1 MSVEDTQPLIT
12 HLIEL
17 RKRLLNCIIAVIV
30 IFLCL
35 VYFANDIYHL
45 VSAPLIKQLPQGST
59 MIATDVA
66 SPFFTPIKLTFM
78 VSLILSAPVILYQ
91 VWAFIAP
98 ALYKHERRLVVPLLV
113 SSSLLFYIGMAFAY
127 FVVFPLAFGFLANTA
142 PEGVQ
147 VSTDIAS
154 YLSFVMALFMAF
166 GVSFEV
172 PVAIVLLCWMGI
184 TSPED
189 LRKKRPYVLVGAFVV
204 GMLLTPPDVFSQT
217 LLAIPMYCLFEIG
230 VFFAR
235 FYTGK
240 RLTRDEDAAAEGAS
254 QAVGDADQIAFG
266 IWRGDEF
273 IGILFHWGA
282 DGYRYVEHLA
292 VSPALRG
299 QNMGSAALSAFC
311 RKVGRV
317 ILEIDPPVDDISIR
331 RLHFYE
337 RLGFVA
343 NPYRYIHPSFRKP
356 FTPHRLVLMSYPGA
370 ITYEEARS
378 FADFVREAVLRYS
391 EHEAPTLPNLA

>member
-17 RKRLLNCIIAVIV
+17 RKRLLNCIISVIV

-59 MIATDVA
+59 MIA
-66 SPFFTPIKLTFM
+66 TPIKLTFM

-230 VFFAR
+230 VFFSR
-235 FYTGK
+235 FYVGK
-240 RLTRDEDAAAEGAS
+240 GRNREEENDAEAES
-254 QAVGDADQIAFG
+254 
-266 IWRGDEF
+266 E
-273 IGILFHWGA
+273 
-282 DGYRYVEHLA
+282 
-292 VSPALRG
+292 
-299 QNMGSAALSAFC
+299 
-311 RKVGRV
+311 K
-317 ILEIDPPVDDISIR
+317 
-331 RLHFYE
+331 
-337 RLGFVA
+337 
-343 NPYRYIHPSFRKP
+343 
-356 FTPHRLVLMSYPGA
+356 T
-370 ITYEEARS
+370 EE
-378 FADFVREAVLRYS
+378 
-391 EHEAPTLPNLA
+391 

>member
-98 ALYKHERRLVVPLLV
+98 ALYKHERRLGVPLLV
-113 SSSLLFYIGMAFAY
+113 SSS
-127 FVVFPLAFGFLANTA
+127 PLAFGFLANTA

-204 GMLLTPPDVFSQT
+204 GMLLTPPDV
-217 LLAIPMYCLFEIG
+217 
-230 VFFAR
+230 
-235 FYTGK
+235 
-240 RLTRDEDAAAEGAS
+240 
-254 QAVGDADQIAFG
+254 GDPD
-266 IWRGDEF
+266 
-273 IGILFHWGA
+273 
-282 DGYRYVEHLA
+282 V
-292 VSPALRG
+292 
-299 QNMGSAALSAFC
+299 LS
-311 RKVGRV
+311 V
-317 ILEIDPPVDDISIR
+317 
-331 RLHFYE
+331 
-337 RLGFVA
+337 
-343 NPYRYIHPSFRKP
+343 
-356 FTPHRLVLMSYPGA
+356 
-370 ITYEEARS
+370 
-378 FADFVREAVLRYS
+378 
-391 EHEAPTLPNLA
+391 